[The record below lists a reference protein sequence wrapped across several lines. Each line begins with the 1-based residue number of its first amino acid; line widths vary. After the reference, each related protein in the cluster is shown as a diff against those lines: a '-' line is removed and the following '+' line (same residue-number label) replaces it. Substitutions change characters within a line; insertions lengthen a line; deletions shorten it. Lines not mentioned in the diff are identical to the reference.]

1 MKDNDKKIEQ
11 VATASLVPYAKNAKK
26 HDAAQVAA
34 IAGSIR
40 EFGFNNPVLID
51 ADNGIIAGHGRV
63 LAAHQLGL
71 DAVPCL
77 RLTHLSDTQKRAYIL
92 ADNRLAELGGGW
104 DAEMLAAEL
113 ESLSAEGIT
122 MEEIGFDADALEELG
137 AGLDDEGNPEAD
149 AEPQIDRAEELRAK
163 WGVEEGQLWEL
174 GEHRLLCGDST
185 SGADVQKVIGEG
197 RATLIH
203 ADPPYGMGKEAEG
216 VLNDNLYKEKLDAFQ
231 MQWWKACRS
240 KVEDNG
246 SAYIWGNAP
255 DLWRLWYLGGL
266 GNSERLELRNEIVWD
281 KKSIPGMASDL
292 MTQYPEASE
301 RCLFF
306 QIGQQFI
313 GNINADDFPEQ
324 WEPLRSYMS
333 NEAES
338 CGLSAKKLKQLCG
351 VSMFGHWFTRSQ
363 FTLVPKN
370 HYETIQMAYP
380 DNFKKSWAQLKTEW
394 DCVKGSGRKVIN
406 GKLEGMRSYFD
417 NAHEAMR
424 DVWEHGRVVGG
435 ERHGHA
441 TPKPVSM
448 ICRCIKSSAPVGGI
462 VYEPFLGS
470 GSTLMAC
477 EQTSRKCRAIEISP
491 AYVAVALQRWADA
504 TGKTPKLVA

>member
-51 ADNGIIAGHGRV
+51 GDNGIIAGHGRV

-113 ESLSAEGIT
+113 DALSADGIT

-149 AEPQIDRAEELRAK
+149 AEPQINKAEELRAK
-163 WGVEEGQLWEL
+163 WGVETGQLWEL

-185 SGADVQKVIGEG
+185 KKEDVD
-197 RATLIH
+197 RAMGGDKIQAMVT
-203 ADPPYGMGKEAEG
+203 DPPYGTASE
-216 VLNDNLYKEKLDAFQ
+216 N
-231 MQWWKACRS
+231 KAQIRS
-240 KVEDNG
+240 
-246 SAYIWGNAP
+246 
-255 DLWRLWYLGGL
+255 GGIKTFNI
-266 GNSERLELRNEIVWD
+266 GWD
-281 KKSIPGMASDL
+281 KTAPLGWIPLTLAHLHEGAAIVCFWDNKEITTL
-292 MTQYPEASE
+292 WNELEKHGY
-301 RCLFF
+301 
-306 QIGQQFI
+306 
-313 GNINADDFPEQ
+313 N
-324 WEPLRSYMS
+324 PLQTIYW
-333 NEAES
+333 
-338 CGLSAKKLKQLCG
+338 KKPTAPQP
-351 VSMFGHWFTRSQ
+351 R
-363 FTLVPKN
+363 KN
-370 HYETIQMAYP
+370 
-380 DNFKKSWAQLKTEW
+380 FCS
-394 DCVKGSGRKVIN
+394 
-406 GKLEGMRSYFD
+406 
-417 NAHEAMR
+417 
-424 DVWEHGRVVGG
+424 
-435 ERHGHA
+435 
-441 TPKPVSM
+441 
-448 ICRCIKSSAPVGGI
+448 CIKSAVFARNSGKVLCWNGGGATPNCFDVNRAAGHERVAHETQKPLSLFI
-462 VYEPFLGS
+462 ELIELITTSGFVLYEPFSGS
-470 GSTLMAC
+470 GTTIIAC
-477 EQTSRKCRAIEISP
+477 EQLGRKCRAIEISP